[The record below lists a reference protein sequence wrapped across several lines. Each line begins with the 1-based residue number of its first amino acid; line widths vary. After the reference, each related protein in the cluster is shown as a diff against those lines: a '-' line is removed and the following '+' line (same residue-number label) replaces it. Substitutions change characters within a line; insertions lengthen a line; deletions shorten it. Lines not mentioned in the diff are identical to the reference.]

1 MQRWSDKSET
11 EIAYVMVNC
20 ETGMEPKVMEEL
32 RAIEEVKEI
41 RYTFGSYDIVTKVE
55 VSSVEALREIIT
67 LRIRK
72 IEQIRTT
79 TTLICKDA
87 VIPMQGI
94 MF

>member
-20 ETGMEPKVMEEL
+20 ETGMESKVMEEL
-32 RAIEEVKEI
+32 GTIEGVKEI

-55 VSSVEALREIIT
+55 AGSVEALREIIT

-72 IEQIRTT
+72 IDRVRST
-79 TTLICKDA
+79 TTLICKDT
-87 VIPMQGI
+87 VLPLLEL
-94 MF
+94 

>member
-1 MQRWSDKSET
+1 MQRWSDKSEI

-32 RAIEEVKEI
+32 ETIDGVKEI
-41 RYTFGSYDIVTKVE
+41 KFTFGSYDIVTKVE
-55 VSSVEALREIIT
+55 AGSVESLREIIT

-72 IEQIRTT
+72 IGYIRAT

-87 VIPMQGI
+87 PFLTQKLIS
-94 MF
+94 